1 MPQNQTPTKPTPSQL
16 LRECNDWNEFHPIGT
31 RVEYYPVLGRDQ
43 FTICRTDG
51 LAYILGDHSAVIR
64 LRGRAGCFAL
74 ANLKA
79 IAEEHAL

>member
-1 MPQNQTPTKPTPSQL
+1 MPETTRTKPTPSQL
-16 LRECNDWNEFHPIGT
+16 LRECNDWSEAHPIGQ
-31 RVEYYPVLGRDQ
+31 RVQYFSIAGNAE

-74 ANLKA
+74 ANICA
-79 IAEEHAL
+79 IAEEHALD